1 MKRALIVLFALILG
15 TGAAG
20 AAVKTESVTYKHGD
34 KTFHGYF
41 AWDDASQAKRPGILV
56 VHEWWGLNDYARKRA
71 EQLAGL
77 GYVAFACDMYG
88 EGKTTEH
95 PKEAGAMATEVRTNQ
110 KEWRERGLTA
120 LGQLRKHPLVDDKK
134 LAAIGYCFGGSTAL
148 QLAYSGADLDAVVSF
163 HGGLSVPT
171 EAEAKA
177 IKAKVL
183 ICHGAED
190 SFIPEKTIHDLKA
203 ALDKAKVDY
212 KFIAYPNAKHSFTV
226 PEAAKAGVPGI
237 AYNEAADK
245 QSWQDMK
252 EFLARAFGSSK

>member
-1 MKRALIVLFALILG
+1 MKWNLVVLFALILG
-15 TGAAG
+15 TGAAE

-41 AWDDASQAKRPGILV
+41 AWDDASKEKRPGVLV

-77 GYVAFACDMYG
+77 GYVGFACDMYG

-95 PKEAGAMATEVRTNQ
+95 PKEAGAMAMEVRKNQ
-110 KEWRERGLTA
+110 KEWRERGLAA
-120 LGQLRKHPLVDDKK
+120 LNQLRKHPLVDDTK
-134 LAAIGYCFGGSTAL
+134 LAAIGYCFGGSTVL
-148 QLAYSGADLDAVVSF
+148 QLAYSGADLDAVASF
-163 HGGLSVPT
+163 HGALSVPT
-171 EAEAKA
+171 EAEAKQT
-177 IKAKVL
+177 KAKIL

-190 SFIPEKTIHDLKA
+190 TFIPEKTIQDFKA
-203 ALDKAKVDY
+203 ALDTAKADY
-212 KFIAYPNAKHSFTV
+212 KFISYPNAKHSFTV
-226 PEAAKAGVPGI
+226 PEAGKAGVAGL

-252 EFLARAFGSSK
+252 EFLARAFGSTK